1 MVNAPD
7 FFHPGKES
15 PVTRYGYIGLGMMGS
30 AMAENLIGTGAQVTV
45 YDIDPDPVAT
55 AVDLGAVEGSS
66 PAAVAAN
73 SDVVSIC
80 VPAAEHITTVLE
92 GDGGICEGA
101 HDQLT
106 ILIHSTVHP
115 DTIIEARHRTD
126 QWGVALFDACV
137 AGGAVQARAGMQTVL
152 AGGLDEMDETALGL
166 LDIYA
171 EKIIDAGPVGSGAA
185 LKIAVNVM
193 TYAQFAAATTSHD
206 LITSTGG
213 NPQALFDA
221 WAQMGQLGKI
231 TEQFSA
237 MLGIPA
243 EHITGEFR
251 DQMVT
256 QVGIS
261 QKDLTLA
268 MDIGWPRDGM
278 IEFVQAIHD
287 AMPNIYNVATE
298 SGENP

>member
-1 MVNAPD
+1 M
-7 FFHPGKES
+7 
-15 PVTRYGYIGLGMMGS
+15 TRYGYIGLGMMGS

-55 AVDLGAVEGSS
+55 AVALGAIEGST

-73 SDVVSIC
+73 SEVVSIC
-80 VPAAEHITTVLE
+80 VPAAEHIMAVLQ
-92 GDGGICEGA
+92 GADGIKEGA

-115 DTIIEARHRTD
+115 DTIIEARNLTG
-126 QWGVALFDACV
+126 QWGVTLFDACV
-137 AGGAVQARAGMQTVL
+137 AGGAVQARTGTQTVL
-152 AGGLDEMDETALGL
+152 AGGVEEMDDTARGL

-193 TYAQFAAATTSHD
+193 TYAQFAAAATSHD
-206 LITSTGG
+206 LMTSTGG

-243 EHITGEFR
+243 EHINGEFR
-251 DQMVT
+251 EQMIT

-261 QKDLTLA
+261 QKDLSLA

-278 IEFVQAIHD
+278 LNFVQSIHD

-298 SGENP
+298 PGENP